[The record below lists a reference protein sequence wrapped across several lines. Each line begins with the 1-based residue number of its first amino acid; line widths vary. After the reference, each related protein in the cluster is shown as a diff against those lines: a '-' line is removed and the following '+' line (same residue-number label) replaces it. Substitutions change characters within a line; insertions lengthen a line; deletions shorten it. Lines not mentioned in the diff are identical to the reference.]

1 MLRSEQMKRLKEEPW
16 EEGFAQWYEEKKVK
30 IRIFTNRSWDELD
43 LRMRDYYTERAEE
56 YFRIRH
62 HTDLNNLR
70 PTD

>member
-16 EEGFAQWYEEKKVK
+16 EEGFAQWYEEKGVK
-30 IRIFTNRSWDELD
+30 IRIFTQLSWDVLE